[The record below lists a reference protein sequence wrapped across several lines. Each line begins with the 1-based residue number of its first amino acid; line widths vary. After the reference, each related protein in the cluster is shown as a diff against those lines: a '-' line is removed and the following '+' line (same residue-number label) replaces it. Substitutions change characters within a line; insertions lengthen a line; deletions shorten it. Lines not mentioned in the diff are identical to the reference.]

1 MARTQRARRRGKRA
15 ENARIRLS
23 SASLRQALTNLE
35 QALGQR
41 ESLQEVAQR
50 LAQRARTARP
60 GRRRYIMDRDAL
72 ARTLTVNQP
81 GGTVLTHYASGV
93 LTAFKKFPPFAWP
106 AAVYVPDAPGTVA
119 PANHR
124 YSLEWIS
131 PDPDSTPGIGPTLIQ
146 VRDASKTTGYI
157 GVANAIPWWSI
168 GASGWAQAG
177 VGILFRPRYALSRI
191 TFVPDAQYRWEWVLD
206 TRQITPTPRM
216 INTGWLRQVAQRVNP
231 ISGAWE
237 IYADRH
243 LELWRVGAGN
253 WGGPGPVFVNDYL
266 GGSGT
271 YPGSDPGL
279 QVIASSADTLLLWLI
294 VATYVQSDRGPTCM
308 NKLEATVPLMSVQ
321 EDSLA

>member
-1 MARTQRARRRGKRA
+1 MTD
-15 ENARIRLS
+15 LD
-23 SASLRQALTNLE
+23 
-35 QALGQR
+35 QALGPR
-41 ESLQEVAQR
+41 DSLEDVAQR
-50 LAQRARTARP
+50 LARRARTARP
-60 GRRRYIMDRDAL
+60 GRRRYIVARDAL

-106 AAVYVPDAPGTVA
+106 AAVYVPDAPGTIA

-157 GVANAIPWWSI
+157 GVANAIPSWSF

-177 VGILFRPRYALSRI
+177 IGILFRPRYALSRI
-191 TFVPDAQYRWEWVLD
+191 TFLPDAQYRWEWVLD

-216 INTGWLRQVAQRVNP
+216 VNTGWLRQIAQRVNP
-231 ISGAWE
+231 TSGAWE
-237 IYADRH
+237 IYAERH

-253 WGGPGPVFVNDYL
+253 WGAPGPVFVTDYQ
-266 GGSGT
+266 GASGT
-271 YPGSDPGL
+271 YPGNDPGL
-279 QVIASSADTLLLWLI
+279 QVIATSADTLLLWFI
-294 VATYVQSDRGPTCM
+294 VATYVKSDRGPTCM
-308 NKLEATVPLMSVQ
+308 NKLEATVPFMSVQ